1 MPKTDNKP
9 LQDEK
14 ISRPIN
20 QDILDHIE
28 IAIANDEDMQA
39 LFKARIDLEVEKL
52 NKGDYHIFT
61 VTDMAILSAG
71 DTGLK
76 RFYISGGNEDNKY
89 SIAYYDFDDK
99 STSEVRERKNAVPNQ
114 YRRDFYVRPV
124 LDFSNMESLFDS
136 LPFQRTDNNGKK
148 LDYSII
154 ELGWAPR
161 YTADYSL
168 NQFLDKQ
175 YKKHKLKETGE
186 IFTFDKTYYANFKK
200 NFEPLEC
207 PVYEFEGKK
216 YIRYKVSQC
225 TRDYSLFDKIFG
237 ITLSRKHTSSMFYNN
252 GDYAWVQVTKIPW
265 LVDIKRK
272 RLISKEGLIS
282 GIQFNNYQDNPSVAD
297 FQNSNIKWFLEN
309 YMKREILQNEPLLT
323 DEKANAFVEIDGK
336 KEAFSDEITEIL
348 NKIDEYKKF
357 YFGDMDIDKTIDDM
371 LNEYNSS
378 LNELAANIGHESKT
392 LFIGPTN
399 PRDLFQ
405 GLKNN
410 LENLLLELKTN
421 CGKIKDYYDMIDILN
436 ECQKDK
442 IDPNKDEL
450 CTVIAT
456 IREILNEN
464 ITNANAKTKLKQE
477 LNEIIAKHL
486 EIVKDCIERFKQDDR
501 SKVQSLEDLKLA
513 FRRDIHPFLE
523 NRLKN
528 TIANQNVVNE
538 IMNNVKIMIDNHF
551 TESKNKM
558 VSNYLNILNRII
570 STIKTI
576 GDEEDKLRVKAL
588 VNLDFDP
595 SDDINVILKNIE
607 LMIRECYKI
616 QFEIIERVKKAKEID
631 SYRYNRKKNG

>member
-1 MPKTDNKP
+1 M
-9 LQDEK
+9 
-14 ISRPIN
+14 
-20 QDILDHIE
+20 
-28 IAIANDEDMQA
+28 
-39 LFKARIDLEVEKL
+39 
-52 NKGDYHIFT
+52 
-61 VTDMAILSAG
+61 
-71 DTGLK
+71 
-76 RFYISGGNEDNKY
+76 
-89 SIAYYDFDDK
+89 
-99 STSEVRERKNAVPNQ
+99 
-114 YRRDFYVRPV
+114 V
-124 LDFSNMESLFDS
+124 LHLVVN
-136 LPFQRTDNNGKK
+136 
-148 LDYSII
+148 I
-154 ELGWAPR
+154 
-161 YTADYSL
+161 
-168 NQFLDKQ
+168 
-175 YKKHKLKETGE
+175 
-186 IFTFDKTYYANFKK
+186 
-200 NFEPLEC
+200 
-207 PVYEFEGKK
+207 
-216 YIRYKVSQC
+216 
-225 TRDYSLFDKIFG
+225 
-237 ITLSRKHTSSMFYNN
+237 
-252 GDYAWVQVTKIPW
+252 QVVCFI

-501 SKVQSLEDLKLA
+501 SIVQSLEDLKLA